1 MTAMIK
7 YTRSLVRTIRTYL
20 KCWLARNTVLVLG
33 DSHAAIFNH
42 PHLKGC
48 FPDTY
53 FHVCFIGGAT
63 VSGLENPNSKTDSR
77 RIFETALATCRHR
90 KTTIVMLGEVDTG
103 FVIWYRA
110 AKYKESVDEMLKKTV
125 TKFERFIEKINKYNK
140 IIVISTPLPTIHDD
154 DSGEVA
160 NLRKEVTATLLE
172 RTELT
177 LKFNALIQSF
187 CEHQRVSFLSLDE
200 DSLGKNGLVNPELL
214 NDDPTD
220 HHYDQLKYIKLLTP
234 KLSMLL

>member
-1 MTAMIK
+1 MVK
-7 YTRSLVRTIRTYL
+7 YTRSLVRNLRTYL

-42 PHLKGC
+42 PHLQGC

-125 TKFERFIEKINKYNK
+125 T
-140 IIVISTPLPTIHDD
+140 
-154 DSGEVA
+154 
-160 NLRKEVTATLLE
+160 ATLLE
-172 RTELT
+172 HTEFT

-187 CEHQRVSFLSLDE
+187 CEQHKVSFLSLDE
-200 DSLGKNGLVNPELL
+200 DSLGENGLMNSKLL
-214 NDDPTD
+214 NNDPTD
-220 HHYDQLKYIKLLTP
+220 HHYGQLKYIKLLTP
-234 KLSMLL
+234 KLSMLLRQ